1 MAEIGKVTPRVTE
14 KDFRMRDSDGQSA
27 AERLQLVEAL
37 RHGNIYEVFA
47 KQTKFKVSDF
57 ADFFSQQ
64 WKSFRGQIVQD
75 TEIKSQEAAF
85 HEPKLEQ
92 FALHHRGASLGSD
105 ELQFFG
111 KAMQHFLSSGFGGK
125 QPGEARVA
133 KAQQGAE
140 AGGEGAGGKLT
151 SGAGY
156 KAEDLGIGPEVD
168 AAAATG
174 ETGTGTTGDGTTAG
188 PGAREMAGATL
199 DEWEQFQSDMW
210 GQIFDAQFQQDYQ
223 KRMGEIKAEV
233 QKILSMVKSG
243 QIEPEFALIAL
254 AKVNATKNGC
264 LMTWLGKKA
273 SHINESLNK
282 ISNDLASTS
291 PSSPE
296 YYAQLQNAQ
305 GQTRDGSFQLN
316 LLVSDMQKVMQD
328 VAGTLEFVHSF
339 LGEVSRHRREIATK
353 FAAH

>member
-1 MAEIGKVTPRVTE
+1 MAEIGKVAPRVTE

-75 TEIKSQEAAF
+75 AEIKSQEAAF

-92 FALHHRGASLGSD
+92 FALHHRGASLGGD

-111 KAMQHFLSSGFGGK
+111 KAMQGFLSSGFGGSK
-125 QPGEARVA
+125 GGEARVL
-133 KAQQGAE
+133 KTGEGAE
-140 AGGEGAGGKLT
+140 AGGQGPGGKLT
-151 SGAGY
+151 SGVAP
-156 KAEDLGIGPEVD
+156 KAEELGTEVD
-168 AAAATG
+168 AAAAAG
-174 ETGTGTTGDGTTAG
+174 ETGTGGSGDGTSTG
-188 PGAREMAGATL
+188 GSARELAGATL

-243 QIEPEFALIAL
+243 QIEPEFALIAM

-282 ISNDLASTS
+282 ISNDLASGS
-291 PSSPE
+291 ASNPN
-296 YYAQLQNAQ
+296 YYADLQTAQ
-305 GQTRDGSFQLN
+305 GKTRDGSFQLN